1 MNCLSTLSFS
11 KLMIWCISL
20 SYKTKYVHLG
30 FLGKCDNILII
41 FRILQNKKLLI
52 YQKSNQRLFYNNLV
66 KRWLHYLSFISS
78 WKHLNKC
85 YYFTHLFN
93 TAVCL
98 WTYVKA
104 FCRATMKSG
113 FPPLKTSLALDWT
126 HTHVPLLAS
135 SLKTVKPL
143 SPVFIT
149 GYKERVTSVYP
160 STFNVLVSLLNGLF
174 CVIFNT
180 TEAVRLM

>member
-1 MNCLSTLSFS
+1 
-11 KLMIWCISL
+11 
-20 SYKTKYVHLG
+20 
-30 FLGKCDNILII
+30 
-41 FRILQNKKLLI
+41 
-52 YQKSNQRLFYNNLV
+52 
-66 KRWLHYLSFISS
+66 
-78 WKHLNKC
+78 
-85 YYFTHLFN
+85 
-93 TAVCL
+93 
-98 WTYVKA
+98 
-104 FCRATMKSG
+104 MKSG

-135 SLKTVKPL
+135 SLKAVKPL